1 MRARLPHAAG
11 VVVPLVFVVVLLMEG
26 LTRPGCNSWRD
37 KGSSL
42 STGPGGWMQIG
53 NFIACGLLILVP
65 AAFGCTFLG
74 RNIIIALLTIVADVT
89 VHKTPPGALTE
100 VDAPIQSAG

>member
-42 STGPGGWMQIG
+42 STGPGGWMQIV

-65 AAFGCTFLG
+65 AA
-74 RNIIIALLTIVADVT
+74 ALARSHPSTTMVT
-89 VHKTPPGALTE
+89 GQRYPMNFRPCRRR
-100 VDAPIQSAG
+100 S